1 MSLTL
6 AEIAQ
11 QEEALQLN
19 HFNHDVAWQLGCAL
33 KQMAESQQVAVA
45 IEVYGFGQTLFQ
57 YAMPGTCADHLDW
70 MRRKR
75 NSVLRYGRSS
85 YYLSLYNAQ
94 KQREFETQPHID
106 AAEYCAHGGSFPIRI
121 AGSGLVGA
129 VTVSGLAQLEDHQMV
144 SNALQSLLPM
154 QAQ

>member
-11 QEEALQLN
+11 QEEALQLSQ
-19 HFNHDVAWQLGCAL
+19 FNHDVAWQLGCTL

-106 AAEYCAHGGSFPIRI
+106 AAAYCAHGGSFPIRI
-121 AGSGLVGA
+121 AGSGLVGV
-129 VTVSGLAQLEDHQMV
+129 VTVSGLPSLHDHNLVTQALAQVMAE
-144 SNALQSLLPM
+144 SEK
-154 QAQ
+154 

>member
-6 AEIAQ
+6 VEIAQ

-33 KQMAESQQVAVA
+33 KQMAESQQAAVA

-70 MRRKR
+70 LRRKR

-94 KQREFETQPHID
+94 SSASLKLSRTLMPQNIALM
-106 AAEYCAHGGSFPIRI
+106 AARFRFVLPVLDWWGGDGFWSAFFARSQFGH
-121 AGSGLVGA
+121 AGTCSGDG
-129 VTVSGLAQLEDHQMV
+129 
-144 SNALQSLLPM
+144 
-154 QAQ
+154 

>member
-6 AEIAQ
+6 AEITQ
-11 QEEALQLN
+11 QEEALQLS

-33 KQMAESQQVAVA
+33 KQMAESQQVTVA
-45 IEVYGFGQTLFQ
+45 IEVYGFGQMLFQ

-129 VTVSGLAQLEDHQMV
+129 VTVSGLPSLHDHNLVTQALAQVMAE
-144 SNALQSLLPM
+144 SEK
-154 QAQ
+154 

>member
-6 AEIAQ
+6 VEIAQ
-11 QEEALQLN
+11 QEEALQLS

-45 IEVYGFGQTLFQ
+45 IEVYDFGQTLFQ

-94 KQREFETQPHID
+94 KQREFEMQPHID

-144 SNALQSLLPM
+144 SNALQSLLPE
-154 QAQ
+154 

>member
-6 AEIAQ
+6 VEIAQ
-11 QEEALQLN
+11 QEEALQLS

-94 KQREFETQPHID
+94 KQREFEMQPHID

-144 SNALQSLLPM
+144 SNALQSLLPEL
-154 QAQ
+154 

>member
-6 AEIAQ
+6 VEIAQ
-11 QEEALQLN
+11 QEEALQLS

-94 KQREFETQPHID
+94 KQREFEMQPHID

-144 SNALQSLLPM
+144 SNALQSLLPE
-154 QAQ
+154 